1 MSRFVAGQLAL
12 AARMKASAGRTI
24 TYTVAATGRTYQFVA
39 WPGKTLFAGE
49 TDSRA
54 RVTWGEA
61 DYLFQLA
68 DAQAASWQFPPAE
81 GDRIT
86 DSLVPDP
93 NTGKPVTFEL
103 QTPTQEPVWRYS
115 DETRLTL
122 RVHCKRALTS

>member
-1 MSRFVAGQLAL
+1 
-12 AARMKASAGRTI
+12 MKATAGRTI
-24 TYTVAATGRTYQFVA
+24 TYTVAATGQTFQFSA

-49 TDSRA
+49 TESRA

-68 DAQAASWQFPPAE
+68 DALAVGCAFPPAE

-86 DSLVPDP
+86 DSLVTDP
-93 NTGKPVTFEL
+93 TTGKSVTFEL

-115 DETRLTL
+115 DETRLTI
-122 RVHCKRALTS
+122 RVHCKRVLTS